1 MFEITHVKLFQ
12 SNTFNLYK
20 LFFAMG
26 MFHTLRTRETDSTK
40 PQETTNHE
48 NHVSFQPTHT
58 HTKLL
63 KLSLGCQF
71 IHKCCKLSGRHIWRK
86 ATLVLTHR
94 WRQKASLGLH
104 RSEYSA
110 QWSFTYKL
118 STNEPFI
125 LKYLLTTKN
134 WHSPKAMRQIQKGLT
149 CGNHMTAPC

>member
-1 MFEITHVKLFQ
+1 MLSFFK
-12 SNTFNLYK
+12 SNTFNFYK
-20 LFFAMG
+20 LFLPWECFTHSEPERLTALNPRRLLTMKI
-26 MFHTLRTRETDSTK
+26 T
-40 PQETTNHE
+40 
-48 NHVSFQPTHT
+48 PTHT

-86 ATLVLTHR
+86 GTSVLTHR